1 MRHRRSRPV
10 RLIPVLLPLLVLVA
24 CRDPAPVHVHAHLAP
39 EFPLGELDIVAVPF
53 STERLLDS
61 LERAASRRRPT
72 FPELE
77 ARLRRFTP
85 GSPEQPDTSLTVA
98 WKTTRDSVTR
108 MADRLRSMD
117 RSAPSYREAY
127 NRFRE
132 LYQRYT
138 GRAAAREA
146 ALRAVLA
153 DDRRL
158 AQDAGRAAD
167 SLRAWER
174 EAYREFPRLADELV
188 REAGRSVAQVETD
201 SAGRAT
207 LELSRGDWWLS
218 ARFTHPENPFIEY
231 RWNVPVR
238 VAGLPFALPLTRVN
252 AQPGWRH

>member
-10 RLIPVLLPLLVLVA
+10 RLISVLLPLLALVA
-24 CRDPAPVHVHAHLAP
+24 CRDPAPVHVQAQLAP
-39 EFPLGELDIVAVPF
+39 EFPLGELDVVAVPF

-61 LERAASRRRPT
+61 LERAAPRRRPT
-72 FPELE
+72 FPDLE
-77 ARLRRFTP
+77 ARMRRFTP
-85 GSPEQPDTSLTVA
+85 GSPEQPDTSLTLT
-98 WKTTRDSVTR
+98 WKATRDSVAR

-117 RSAPSYREAY
+117 RGAPAYREAY
-127 NRFRE
+127 NRFRD

-138 GRAAAREA
+138 ARAAAREA

-158 AQDAGRAAD
+158 AQEAGRAAD

-174 EAYREFPRLADELV
+174 EAYREFPRLAESRV
-188 REAGRSVAQVETD
+188 RQAGRPLARAETD

-207 LELSRGDWWLS
+207 LELTPGDWWLS

-238 VAGLPFALPLTRVN
+238 VAGLPFALPLTPAN